1 MHCCM
6 LTVRAGTVIV
16 KSKTRPTYFGP
27 GYTKLGISE
36 SKCHRCF
43 LPLEKQKYIEKLFRG
58 HPIKTIGQG
67 SLDVAHQS
75 GMVTHSKEFCYKNAF
90 KIFGYISN
98 I

>member
-43 LPLEKQKYIEKLFRG
+43 LPPEKQKYIKNSLGGTQLKQLDRDPLTLPNNQVWL
-58 HPIKTIGQG
+58 PI
-67 SLDVAHQS
+67 A
-75 GMVTHSKEFCYKNAF
+75 KNFAT
-90 KIFGYISN
+90 KMHLKYLVI
-98 I
+98 